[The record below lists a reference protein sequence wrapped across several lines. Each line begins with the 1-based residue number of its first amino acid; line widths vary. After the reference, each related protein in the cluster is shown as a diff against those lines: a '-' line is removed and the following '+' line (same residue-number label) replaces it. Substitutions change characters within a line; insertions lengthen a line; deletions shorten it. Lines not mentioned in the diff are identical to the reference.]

1 MQNNNFNSLDN
12 LELQVQKSSV
22 VQQRAGL
29 VAVYMYKQF
38 IEFHQA
44 TVNTNDMFGKILE
57 NLTIVLEYLKQSLN
71 IRNVP
76 VQNVTCTIDS
86 TKTLDIVNVLW
97 HKISFTCRFNISPKA
112 LPQKNGSPMFCGRIF
127 AINGDFTEL
136 IKEEDSYE
144 QQMDIL
150 LANEIASLYVPAEKN
165 QGTTMTIRHKD
176 NQEIYISQLDA
187 PREFLLKVI
196 EIVCAGGEFHKQN
209 TKKTGFGF

>member
-1 MQNNNFNSLDN
+1 MQNNFESLDN

-38 IEFHQA
+38 MEFHQA
-44 TVNTNDMFGKILE
+44 MVNTNDTFSKILE
-57 NLTIVLEYLKQSLN
+57 NLAVVLEYLKQSLN

-76 VQNVTCTIDS
+76 VQNVTCNVDS
-86 TKTLDIVNVLW
+86 TKTLAIVDVLW
-97 HKISFTCRFNISPKA
+97 HKISFTSRFNISPKA

-127 AINGDFTEL
+127 AINGDITKI
-136 IKEEDSYE
+136 IKEDDDYE
-144 QQMDIL
+144 KQMDSL
-150 LANEIASLYVPAEKN
+150 LAHEIASLYIPAEKN
-165 QGTTMTIRHKD
+165 QGTVMTIRHKG
-176 NQEIYISQLDA
+176 NQELYISQLDA

-209 TKKTGFGF
+209 DDKKGFLF

>member
-1 MQNNNFNSLDN
+1 MQNNFDSLDN

-38 IEFHQA
+38 MEFHQA
-44 TVNTNDMFGKILE
+44 MVNTNDTFSKILE
-57 NLTIVLEYLKQSLN
+57 NLAVVLEYLKQSLN

-76 VQNVTCTIDS
+76 VQNVTCSVDS
-86 TKTLDIVNVLW
+86 TKTLAIVDVLW

-127 AINGDFTEL
+127 AINGDITKI
-136 IKEEDSYE
+136 IKEDDDYE
-144 QQMDIL
+144 KQMDSL
-150 LANEIASLYVPAEKN
+150 LAHEIASLYVPAEKN
-165 QGTTMTIRHKD
+165 QGTVMTIRHKG
-176 NQEIYISQLDA
+176 NQELYISQLDA

-209 TKKTGFGF
+209 DDKKGFLF

>member
-1 MQNNNFNSLDN
+1 MQNNFDSLDN
-12 LELQVQKSSV
+12 LELRVQKSSV

-57 NLTIVLEYLKQSLN
+57 NLSIVLDYLKQSLN

-76 VQNVTCTIDS
+76 VQNVSCTIDS
-86 TKTLDIVNVLW
+86 TKTLAIVNVLW
-97 HKISFTCRFNISPKA
+97 HKISFTCRFNNSPKA

-127 AINGDFTEL
+127 AINGDFTKL
-136 IKEEDSYE
+136 INEKDDYE
-144 QQMDIL
+144 KQMDIL
-150 LANEIASLYVPAEKN
+150 LDNEIASLYIPAEKN
-165 QGTTMTIRHKD
+165 QGTVMTIRHKG
-176 NQEIYISQLDA
+176 NQELCISQLDA

-209 TKKTGFGF
+209 TEKNKFPF

>member
-1 MQNNNFNSLDN
+1 LQNNFDSLDN

-38 IEFHQA
+38 MEFHQA
-44 TVNTNDMFGKILE
+44 MVNTNDTFSKILE
-57 NLTIVLEYLKQSLN
+57 NLAVVLEYLKQSLN

-76 VQNVTCTIDS
+76 VQNVTCSVDS
-86 TKTLDIVNVLW
+86 TKTLAIVDVLW

-127 AINGDFTEL
+127 AINGDITKI
-136 IKEEDSYE
+136 IKEDDDYE
-144 QQMDIL
+144 KQMDSL
-150 LANEIASLYVPAEKN
+150 LAHEIASLYVPAEKN
-165 QGTTMTIRHKD
+165 QGTVMTIRHKG
-176 NQEIYISQLDA
+176 NQELYISQLDA

-209 TKKTGFGF
+209 DDKKGFLF

>member
-1 MQNNNFNSLDN
+1 MQNNFDSLDN
-12 LELQVQKSSV
+12 LELRVQKSSV

-44 TVNTNDMFGKILE
+44 TLNTNDMFAKVLE
-57 NLTIVLEYLKQSLN
+57 NLATVLDYLKQSLN

-86 TKTLDIVNVLW
+86 TKTLAIVNVLW

-127 AINGDFTEL
+127 AINGDFTKL
-136 IKEEDSYE
+136 IKEEDDYE
-144 QQMDIL
+144 KQMDIL
-150 LANEIASLYVPAEKN
+150 LANEIASLYVPAEKT
-165 QGTTMTIRHKD
+165 QGTVMTIRHKD
-176 NQEIYISQLDA
+176 NQELYISQLDA

-209 TKKTGFGF
+209 TKKTGFFT

>member
-1 MQNNNFNSLDN
+1 MQNNFDSLDN

-38 IEFHQA
+38 MEFHQA
-44 TVNTNDMFGKILE
+44 MVNTNDTFSKILE
-57 NLTIVLEYLKQSLN
+57 NLAVVLEYLKQSLN

-76 VQNVTCTIDS
+76 VQNVTCSVDS
-86 TKTLDIVNVLW
+86 TKTLAIVDVLW

-127 AINGDFTEL
+127 AINGDITKI
-136 IKEEDSYE
+136 IKEEDDYE
-144 QQMDIL
+144 KQMDTL
-150 LANEIASLYVPAEKN
+150 LAHEIASLYVPAEKN
-165 QGTTMTIRHKD
+165 QGTVMTIRHKG
-176 NQEIYISQLDA
+176 NQELYISQLDA

-209 TKKTGFGF
+209 DDKKGFLF

>member
-1 MQNNNFNSLDN
+1 MQNNFDSLDN

-38 IEFHQA
+38 MEFHQA
-44 TVNTNDMFGKILE
+44 MVNTNDTFSKILE
-57 NLTIVLEYLKQSLN
+57 NLAVVLEYLKQSLN

-76 VQNVTCTIDS
+76 IQNVTCNVDS
-86 TKTLDIVNVLW
+86 TKTLAIVDVLW

-112 LPQKNGSPMFCGRIF
+112 LPQKNGSPLFCGRIF
-127 AINGDFTEL
+127 AINGDITKL
-136 IKEEDSYE
+136 IKEDDDFET
-144 QQMDIL
+144 QMDTL
-150 LANEIASLYVPAEKN
+150 LAHEIASLYIPAEKN
-165 QGTTMTIRHKD
+165 QGTTMTIRHKG
-176 NQEIYISQLDA
+176 NQELYISQLDA

-209 TKKTGFGF
+209 DDKKGFLF

>member
-1 MQNNNFNSLDN
+1 MQNNFNSLDN
-12 LELQVQKSSV
+12 LESQVQKSSV

-44 TVNTNDMFGKILE
+44 TVNTNDMFSKILE
-57 NLTIVLEYLKQSLN
+57 NLQVVLEYLKQSLN

-76 VQNVTCTIDS
+76 TQNVTCTIDS
-86 TKTLDIVNVLW
+86 TKTLAIVNILW
-97 HKISFTCRFNISPKA
+97 HEISFTCRFNISPKA
-112 LPQKNGSPMFCGRIF
+112 LPRKNQNPMFCGRIF
-127 AINGDFTEL
+127 AINGDFTKL
-136 IKEEDSYE
+136 IKEEATLE
-144 QQMDIL
+144 EQMDIL

-165 QGTTMTIRHKD
+165 QSAVMTIHHKD
-176 NQEIYISQLDA
+176 NQEIFISQLDA

-209 TKKTGFGF
+209 TKKNSFPF